1 MASEQITKVDGI
13 ELPEGAWLPPEIIR
27 LMPEMSLAELKVIL
41 TAVSKALQI
50 GGEEPIALSDFEIL
64 TGLSRETIV
73 AGLRKAIERGV
84 LDREEIEGYQGH
96 TQYLFRLKTRLP
108 KGNSIGR
115 KIRPMKD
122 SVKLRVKLSSSSYSN
137 NKKKKNLTDSDS
149 GGIQKREN
157 SLMAALISAGVY
169 RRLAEQLVM
178 QYSAARIEEVL
189 GLYQMALQA
198 GVARGPGWIIA
209 GLKGEWKTD
218 AVMLQLTRAEK
229 VPLLQ
234 ARHSA
239 ESTLNGRF
247 PKPIRDGL
255 QRIGWVGDVREVETA
270 LAAKGGRRLVQA
282 WIDWA
287 DGQPKDHRAG
297 LLRTG
302 LRSGQMPP
310 KTGDDEEKRKRY
322 IQGKFSKFV
331 TH

>member
-1 MASEQITKVDGI
+1 MASEQITKVDGV

-27 LMPEMSLAELKVIL
+27 LMPEMAMAELKVTL
-41 TAVSKALQI
+41 TAISKTLQV
-50 GGEEPIALSDFEIL
+50 GGEEPITLREFEQL
-64 TGLSRETIV
+64 TGLTRVSVIIGIR
-73 AGLRKAIERGV
+73 AAMNRGT
-84 LDREEIEGYQGH
+84 LDREEIGGYHGGC
-96 TQYLFRLKTRLP
+96 QYLYNLKTRIAP
-108 KGNSIGR
+108 KNMRGIKNE
-115 KIRPMKD
+115 PLKD

-137 NKKKKNLTDSDS
+137 HKKKKNLTDSDS
-149 GGIQKREN
+149 GGIKKREN

-169 RRLAEQLVM
+169 RRLAEQLVR

-189 GLYQMALQA
+189 GLYQMAVQA

-209 GLKGEWKTD
+209 GLKGEWD
-218 AVMLQLTRAEK
+218 PEAVLRQLTRAEK
-229 VPLLQ
+229 VPLLP
-234 ARHSA
+234 ARHSV
-239 ESTLNGRF
+239 ESKLDGRL
-247 PKPIRDGL
+247 PKAIREGI
-255 QRIGWVGDVREVETA
+255 QRIGWVGDVHEVEMV
-270 LAAKGGRRLVQA
+270 LAKKGGKRFLQA